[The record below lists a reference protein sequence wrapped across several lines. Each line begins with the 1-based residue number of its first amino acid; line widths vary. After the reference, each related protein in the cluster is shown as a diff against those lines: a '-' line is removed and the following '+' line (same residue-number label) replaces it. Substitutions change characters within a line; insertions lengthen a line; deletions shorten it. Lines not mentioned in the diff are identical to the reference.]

1 MAKPISDV
9 RRLSRKDLDA
19 LSEGLVWQDSE
30 GRIIDANAAAAP
42 ILGLTLDELLGRTS
56 HDPLWCAVHEDGTPW
71 PGHEHPGME
80 AIRTGV
86 PQRNQLMG
94 VVAPNAGRRWIRID
108 ATPQRRAGVA
118 TPVGVLASFIDIT
131 AEVEQRHRLQHELG
145 QLRGKGQMAPSS
157 AHSDDVSFAAR
168 RAASEVF
175 HPDPAD
181 RPARPP
187 QRATAALTELQAHL
201 DRVQAVARVGSFAM
215 GSDPDQFSY
224 TRETARLFDLGEHGR
239 TDFAEWF
246 SRVHP
251 EDRPAVGAAWNAALH
266 GAPYDMTYRIV
277 TRDQVT
283 WIRARAELH
292 FDAQQRLQGAVGTA
306 HDITDLK
313 AAEFELDRSR
323 QRLQLAL
330 DASALGTWDFD
341 LRTGRVD
348 RDDQFLSMLGYLPGD
363 LDPDYGGFTKLVHP
377 DDLADVEAA
386 ALAHFRGETAVYE
399 NEHRLRHKD
408 GHFVWVLSV
417 GKVVERDAGGQPL
430 RILGTNR
437 DVSAQKQLAESSIGL
452 LRHIEQLIGG
462 LSPGR
467 QTAGAGQRSAGLL
480 DKLTKR
486 EREVAGLIALG
497 LTSTQIGKRLKLAA
511 PTVITHRRNLMAKLK
526 LRNAAQITRFA
537 MEHGLLKLE

>member
-56 HDPLWCAVHEDGTPW
+56 HDPLWYAVHEDGTPW
-71 PGHEHPGME
+71 PGHEHPGMV

-108 ATPQRRAGVA
+108 ATPQKRAGIA
-118 TPVGVLASFIDIT
+118 TPVGVLASFIDVT
-131 AEVEQRHRLQHELG
+131 AEVEQRHSLQRELDQLRREVEVASVGALHRDVRAITPKASAAIGQPVSSDKPG
-145 QLRGKGQMAPSS
+145 QLRRTT
-157 AHSDDVSFAAR
+157 V
-168 RAASEVF
+168 
-175 HPDPAD
+175 
-181 RPARPP
+181 
-187 QRATAALTELQAHL
+187 ALKELQAHL

-224 TRETARLFDLGEHGR
+224 TRETARLFDLGEDGR
-239 TDFAEWF
+239 TDFAQWF

-251 EDRPAVGAAWNAALH
+251 EDGPAVQAAWEAALQ

-277 TRDQVT
+277 TCNQVT

-292 FDAQQRLQGAVGTA
+292 FDAQQRLQGAVGTV

-313 AAEFELDRSR
+313 AAEFELARSR

-348 RDDQFLSMLGYLPGD
+348 RDDRFLAMLGYVPGD
-363 LDPDYGGFTKLVHP
+363 LAPDYEGFTELVHP
-377 DDLADVEAA
+377 DDRADAEAA
-386 ALAHFRGETAVYE
+386 ASAHFRGETAVYE

-417 GKVVERDAGGQPL
+417 GKVVERGVDGQPL
-430 RILGTNR
+430 RFLGTNR
-437 DVSAQKQLAESSIGL
+437 DISAQKQLTESSIGL

-467 QTAGAGQRSAGLL
+467 QAAGAGLKSAAML

-486 EREVAGLIALG
+486 EREIAGLIAAG
-497 LTSTQIGKRLKLAA
+497 LTSAQIGERLSLAA

-526 LRNAAQITRFA
+526 LRSTAQITRFA
-537 MEHGLLKLE
+537 LEQGLLKLD